1 MQNLR
6 KLESF
11 NLQFWLITLFKTHH
25 ESSIWLVSS
34 LRLPFTAAATQLQ
47 TNLVEVW
54 KDPNCGCCKDWVTTL
69 EKSGFSVRVFGNG
82 NEAIRA
88 QLGMPAKLG
97 SCHTARIGGY
107 VIEGHV
113 PVRQIRR
120 ILREQTKAIG
130 LTVPGMVVGS
140 PDMDGPSYKGRK
152 DAYTVII
159 VHVNGESSIFQKYD
173 TSVNSAPTSRTK
185 T

>member
-1 MQNLR
+1 MVPKTLPNSIVNR
-6 KLESF
+6 RV
-11 NLQFWLITLFKTHH
+11 WLLGVLT
-25 ESSIWLVSS
+25 
-34 LRLPFTAAATQLQ
+34 LPFTAAATQPQ

-54 KDPNCGCCKDWVTTL
+54 KDPDCGCCKDWVTIL
-69 EKSGFSVRVFGNG
+69 EKSGFSVRVFDSG

-120 ILREQTKAIG
+120 ILREQTKTIG

-140 PDMDGPSYKGRK
+140 PGMDGPSYKGRK
-152 DAYTVII
+152 DPYIVII

>member
-1 MQNLR
+1 MNRRFL
-6 KLESF
+6 
-11 NLQFWLITLFKTHH
+11 LISAFTLH
-25 ESSIWLVSS
+25 
-34 LRLPFTAAATQLQ
+34 FTASATQHKA
-47 TNLVEVW
+47 NLIEVW
-54 KDPNCGCCKDWVTTL
+54 KDPDCGCCKDWVTIL
-69 EKSGFSVRVFGNG
+69 EKSGFSVRIFDNG

-97 SCHTARIGGY
+97 SCHTARVGGY

-113 PVRQIRR
+113 PVREIRR
-120 ILREQTKAIG
+120 LLREQPKAIG

-140 PDMDGPSYKGRK
+140 PGMDGPAYKDRK
-152 DAYTVII
+152 DPYSVLL

-173 TSVNSAPTSRTK
+173 TPVNSASTSKTK

>member
-1 MQNLR
+1 
-6 KLESF
+6 
-11 NLQFWLITLFKTHH
+11 
-25 ESSIWLVSS
+25 
-34 LRLPFTAAATQLQ
+34 
-47 TNLVEVW
+47 
-54 KDPNCGCCKDWVTTL
+54 
-69 EKSGFSVRVFGNG
+69 
-82 NEAIRA
+82 
-88 QLGMPAKLG
+88 MPAKLG

-113 PVRQIRR
+113 PVREIRR

-140 PDMDGPSYKGRK
+140 PGMDGPSYKGRK
-152 DAYTVII
+152 DPYIVII
-159 VHVNGESSIFQKYD
+159 VHVNGESSIFQKYE